1 MIQLYSCAMQPQ
13 MCEDGDE
20 GRDMEKTSFDQ
31 LLMDVFREM
40 GAHRPEQLL
49 PGWSLS
55 LSELYALSLLA
66 ERAPLS
72 QQEMGVALGLEKSSV
87 SRLVQQLEE
96 QGWVRR
102 ERDARDS
109 RLRLLRLTEEG
120 EHIAERLQRHM
131 STAHAALFAR
141 LTPHEQ
147 AALLEGLTALRRALQ
162 GPDWRLPVPADG
174 QAPPQKR

>member
-1 MIQLYSCAMQPQ
+1 MG
-13 MCEDGDE
+13 E
-20 GRDMEKTSFDQ
+20 MEKTTFDR

-40 GAHRPEQLL
+40 GAHRPEQVL

-55 LSELYALSLLA
+55 LSEIYALDILA

-72 QQEMGVALGLEKSSV
+72 QQELGGGLSLEKSSV
-87 SRLVQQLEE
+87 SRLVQQMEQ

-120 EHIAERLQRHM
+120 AQLAEHLQEHM
-131 STAHAALFAR
+131 SAAHAALFEQ

-162 GPDWRLPVPADG
+162 GPDWKSRAAADG
-174 QAPPQKR
+174 QPIHRR

>member
-1 MIQLYSCAMQPQ
+1 
-13 MCEDGDE
+13 
-20 GRDMEKTSFDQ
+20 METSTFDQ

-55 LSELYALSLLA
+55 LSVLYALGILA

-72 QQEMGVALGLEKSSV
+72 QQELGTALGLEKSSV
-87 SRLVQQLEE
+87 SRLVQQLEQ

-109 RLRLLRLTEEG
+109 RLRWLRLTEEG
-120 EHIAERLQRHM
+120 GRIADHLQRHM
-131 STAHAALFAR
+131 SEAHATLFAR
-141 LTPHEQ
+141 LTPREQ

-162 GPDWRLPVPADG
+162 EPGWRPPAAAARLER
-174 QAPPQKR
+174 QQPTKRR

>member
-1 MIQLYSCAMQPQ
+1 
-13 MCEDGDE
+13 
-20 GRDMEKTSFDQ
+20 MEKTSFDQ

-55 LSELYALSLLA
+55 LSELYTLSLLA

-72 QQEMGVALGLEKSSV
+72 QQELGAALGLEKSSV

-96 QGWVRR
+96 RGWVRR

-109 RLRLLRLTEEG
+109 RLRLLRLTEDG
-120 EHIAERLQRHM
+120 ARIADHLQRQM
-131 STAHAALFAR
+131 SEAHSMLFTR

-147 AALLEGLTALRRALQ
+147 AALLEGLTALRHALQ
-162 GPDWRLPVPADG
+162 EPGWRPHGAAAPLG
-174 QAPPQKR
+174 Q

>member
-1 MIQLYSCAMQPQ
+1 
-13 MCEDGDE
+13 
-20 GRDMEKTSFDQ
+20 MEKTSFDR

-55 LSELYALSLLA
+55 LSEVYALSILA

-72 QQEMGVALGLEKSSV
+72 QQELGAALSLEKSSV
-87 SRLVQQLEE
+87 SRLVQQLE
-96 QGWVRR
+96 QRGWALR

-109 RLRLLRLTEEG
+109 RVRQLRLTDEG
-120 EHIAERLQRHM
+120 TEVAELLQRHM
-131 STAHAALFAR
+131 SEAHAMLFER

-147 AALLEGLTALRRALQ
+147 KALLEGLTALRRALQ
-162 GPDWRLPVPADG
+162 GPDWRSPAAAHLPPAH
-174 QAPPQKR
+174 KRESRGEE